1 MQVTQ
6 RAISQDTI
14 APKVFYGEIQPCDP
28 NHAICKAHGETL
40 CESQPIQP
48 TIIIR
53 LYIALFS

>member
-40 CESQPIQP
+40 CES
-48 TIIIR
+48 
-53 LYIALFS
+53 